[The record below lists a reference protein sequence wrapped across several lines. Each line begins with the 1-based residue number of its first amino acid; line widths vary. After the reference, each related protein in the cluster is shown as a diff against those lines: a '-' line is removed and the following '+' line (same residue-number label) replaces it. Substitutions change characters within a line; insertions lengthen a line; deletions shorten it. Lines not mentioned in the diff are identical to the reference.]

1 MKNWRTSLGGAIGV
15 FGTTLIGAGVL
26 FHVVEEDVAYKKVIF
41 MTVFI
46 GVLLSAAGKAICAF
60 SAADAKEL
68 AKLQQEH
75 NTDHFK
81 K

>member
-1 MKNWRTSLGGAIGV
+1 MPAYEPWIPGGIY
-15 FGTTLIGAGVL
+15 GT
-26 FHVVEEDVAYKKVIF
+26 YKKVIF

-75 NTDHFK
+75 NTADVETD
-81 K
+81 